1 MIHRGTSIF
10 AALFFLAPMASFA
23 QTSAQLE
30 ANKKLAE
37 DFFRSG
43 VLQHPD
49 ELADKFLAPDYLQH
63 NPRFVKFDE
72 DHHLVGKE
80 GFVQAIKSGILAPQK
95 RPDGTAPPP
104 PPPRTEAFA
113 IAEGDM
119 VTIVWK
125 QTLPQP
131 GDPSK
136 TYESFAFDAFRVKN
150 GKFVEHWDG
159 ATLPPAGPPR

>member
-1 MIHRGTSIF
+1 MIF
-10 AALFFLAPMASFA
+10 AAAVFLVPLVSFA
-23 QTSAQLE
+23 QTNAQLE

-37 DFFRSG
+37 DFFKAG

-49 ELADKFLAPDYLQH
+49 ELADKFLAPEYVQH

-72 DHHLVGKE
+72 DHHLSGRE
-80 GFVQAIKSGILAPQK
+80 GFVQAITSGILAPPR
-95 RPDGTAPPP
+95 RPDGSAPPP
-104 PPPRTEAFA
+104 PPARTEAFA
-113 IAEGDM
+113 IAEGDL

-131 GDPSK
+131 GDGSK
-136 TYESFAFDAFRVKN
+136 TYEAFTFDAFRVKN

-159 ATLPPAGPPR
+159 AMLPPGGPPRN